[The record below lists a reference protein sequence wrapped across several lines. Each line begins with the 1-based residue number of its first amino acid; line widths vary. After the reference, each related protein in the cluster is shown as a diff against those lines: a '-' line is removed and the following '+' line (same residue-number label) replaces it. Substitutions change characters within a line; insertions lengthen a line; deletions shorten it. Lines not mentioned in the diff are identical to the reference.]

1 MTASTTGTAEGG
13 VAVAG
18 GAAISFGRR
27 IPELANE
34 HPDKLAIVFAPRS
47 GAPERL
53 VTWRELDHTS
63 NRMAR
68 LLAERGI
75 GQGTMLAVALPNC
88 PEHFMWTHAGWKLG
102 SCVVPI
108 SPSLPERERDQ
119 TLDAA
124 QPTAVVAQW
133 ASLAEPWS
141 LVRFPETLDRLHN
154 YAADPLP
161 DRIPHPGKS
170 VPTGGSTGRSKI
182 IIDPNPWVKVPG
194 RAVGALGET
203 VGFRLN
209 QVQLIT
215 TRLYHNM
222 PFSWANNGLFDD
234 HTIVLMEHFDPAY
247 ALDLVERYRVNFL
260 APVPIIMR
268 RLVEAPDWPDCDLSS
283 IQSIFHSGAPCPP
296 WVKRAWIDRIGAENV
311 WEGFGGAEGTGA
323 TMIRGDDWLAHP
335 DTVGKGFFADVRIL
349 DEQLQDV
356 PVGTVGE
363 IFMRPHSRVPT
374 YRYLGAQPAPTTP
387 DGFVSLGDLGSLD
400 QDGYLHPADRRVD
413 LIISGGANIYPA
425 EVEAALTEHPAVA
438 DVAVIPV
445 PDDVWGKRVHAVI
458 QPRDP
463 MALPSVEAL
472 DAHCRARIGAYKCPK
487 SYEFLE
493 DFPREPT
500 GKIRRSAMAQARE
513 SGWTEGMLA
522 VKSANSGAAT

>member
-1 MTASTTGTAEGG
+1 VAAPDGG
-13 VAVAG
+13 
-18 GAAISFGRR
+18 AISFGRR
-27 IPELANE
+27 IPQLASD
-34 HPDKLAIVFAPRS
+34 HPDALAIVFASRS

-53 VTWRELDHTS
+53 VTWREFDRTS

-68 LLAERGI
+68 LLADRRI
-75 GQGTMLAVALPNC
+75 GQATMLAVALPNC

-102 SCVVPI
+102 SCVVPL
-108 SPSLPERERDQ
+108 SPSLPERERDL

-124 QPTAVVAQW
+124 QPTVVVAEW
-133 ASLAEPWS
+133 PSLPEPWS
-141 LVRFPETLDRLHN
+141 LVRSSEALSRLSD
-154 YAADPLP
+154 YADSPLP
-161 DRIPHPGKS
+161 DRIPQPGKS

-194 RAVGALGET
+194 RAVGALGERA
-203 VGFRLN
+203 GFRIG

-222 PFSWANNGLFDD
+222 PFSWGNNGLFDD
-234 HTIVLMEHFDPAY
+234 HTIVLMEHFDAEY
-247 ALDLVERYRVNFL
+247 ALDLIERYRVNFL

-268 RLVEAPDWPDCDLSS
+268 RLVEAASWPARELSS
-283 IQSIFHSGAPCPP
+283 IQSLFHSGAPCPP
-296 WVKRAWIDRIGAENV
+296 AVKRAWIERLGADNV

-323 TMIRGDDWLAHP
+323 TMIGGADWLTHP

-349 DEQLQDV
+349 DEHLEDV
-356 PVGTVGE
+356 PLGTVGE

-374 YRYLGAQPAPTTP
+374 YRYLGAPPALTTP
-387 DGFVSLGDLGSLD
+387 DGFISLGDLGWLD
-400 QDGYLHPADRRVD
+400 ADGYLHPADRRVD

-425 EVEAALTEHPAVA
+425 EVEAALTEHPSVA

-445 PDDVWGKRVHAVI
+445 PDDLWGKRVHAVI

-463 MALPSVEAL
+463 RALPSVEAL
-472 DAHCRARIGAYKCPK
+472 DAHCRARILAYKCPK

-500 GKIRRSAMAQARE
+500 GKIRRSALAEARE

-522 VKSANSGAAT
+522 VKGPAQN